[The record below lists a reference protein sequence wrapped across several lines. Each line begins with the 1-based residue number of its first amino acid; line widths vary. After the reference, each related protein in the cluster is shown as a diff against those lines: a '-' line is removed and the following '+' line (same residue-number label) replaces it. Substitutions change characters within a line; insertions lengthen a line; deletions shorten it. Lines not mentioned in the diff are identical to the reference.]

1 METTKKESSA
11 FASLFSGSV
20 GLSNPIGAT
29 KTQQHTEVKRNISLD
44 SPSKRAARSHA
55 AIIDNTLIQS
65 STDSGV
71 TKTTTAEIVR
81 HASLGVNH

>member
-1 METTKKESSA
+1 METNKKNSSI
-11 FASLFSGSV
+11 FATLLSGSV
-20 GLSNPIGAT
+20 GLSNPLSAT
-29 KTQQHTEVKRNISLD
+29 KTQQQTEIKRNTSVD
-44 SPSKRAARSHA
+44 SPSKRSARSHA

-81 HASLGVNH
+81 HASLE